1 MNSKLTKLLTNTK
14 LALTI
19 AGMAVGVLFFFFS
32 LKTDIV
38 ANSKEI
44 KTNSSLLMKTTES
57 QEKTLE
63 LLHETNTNVKLLQKD
78 LDYIRK
84 EIESK

>member
-44 KTNSSLLMKTTES
+44 KSNSSLLMKTTES

-84 EIESK
+84 EIDSK

>member
-19 AGMAVGVLFFFFS
+19 AGTAVGVLFFFFS

-44 KTNSSLLMKTTES
+44 KANSSLLMKTTEY

-84 EIESK
+84 EIDSK

>member
-84 EIESK
+84 EIDSK